1 MDDVTQPQNLV
12 KPPRK
17 GMPYRK
23 YLPAA
28 PLFKYF
34 SPEMNDKDIA
44 AAMGTTRRRIHDFR
58 LPNFHITWLEA
69 DRYAIAIGL
78 HPLYIWGDLWI
89 EEVSPVER
97 QVRPEVVSSPSQT
110 TEDT

>member
-1 MDDVTQPQNLV
+1 MADVTQSPNLV

-28 PLFKYF
+28 ELFRF
-34 SPEMNDKDIA
+34 FDPEMTDKDIA
-44 AAMGTTRRRIHDFR
+44 AAMGTTRRRVHDFR

-78 HPLYIWGDLWI
+78 HPIFIWGDLWT
-89 EEVSPVER
+89 EEVSPVEK
-97 QVRPEVVSSPSQT
+97 QVRPEVVGSTPQT
-110 TEDT
+110 SEDT